1 MTDGFI
7 GVDQNGEIQNAAYFH
22 NRFQL
27 RQRRM
32 FDPGLVKGQFPDS
45 GQSAILQ
52 ATSGFFS
59 RLVTEGVKAT
69 QTDKTVRIAADGLT
83 DVIIMLLEKCRILPG
98 EPKNDGF
105 IHSVGVH

>member
-7 GVDQNGEIQNAAYFH
+7 GVDQNGQIQNAANFH

-27 RQRRM
+27 RHRRM
-32 FDPGLVKGQFPDS
+32 FDSGLVKGQFSDS

-52 ATSGFFS
+52 AASGFFS
-59 RLVTEGVKAT
+59 RFITVGVEAT
-69 QTDKTVRIAADGLT
+69 QTDKTVRMAADGLT
-83 DVIIMLLEKCRILPG
+83 DVIIMLLETRRTLPG